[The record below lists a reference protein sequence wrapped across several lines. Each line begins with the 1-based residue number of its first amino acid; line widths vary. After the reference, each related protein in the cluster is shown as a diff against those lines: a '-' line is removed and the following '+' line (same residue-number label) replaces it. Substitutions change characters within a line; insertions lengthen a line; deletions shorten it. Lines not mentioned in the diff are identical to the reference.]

1 MKADPNLRGLL
12 RGRDSTEQVTRAQEA
27 WNGQRR
33 DTDASMSLPGGL
45 PTNQGALEQGL
56 GNSFTTEM
64 RDAWTAAYVVLANAM
79 KDASRLAA

>member
-1 MKADPNLRGLL
+1 
-12 RGRDSTEQVTRAQEA
+12 
-27 WNGQRR
+27 
-33 DTDASMSLPGGL
+33 MSLPGGL